1 MKISIITVTLNS
13 AKSIAYTLYSV
24 FQQSYKNIEHIIVD
38 GGSTDGTL
46 NILKQHKIKNKK
58 IYILKKGGIY
68 KAINFGILKSTGDF
82 IVILNSD
89 DIFNSPNTLK
99 DVSELLI
106 KNKNKV
112 VLGDIVYFNQ
122 TRFERIVR
130 TYSAI
135 NFKTWMLSFGMMPP
149 HPGAFIPKN
158 IAKKILYNVKY
169 KIAADFDFFLKI
181 FYKFKYK
188 FFLLKM
194 ITTRMRTGGISGRN
208 LLSHIKSSFEIYKS
222 INSNKLRYT
231 FFILPFLRFLYK
243 FPQFILAKRKF
254 KLFKI
259 DKYYKKL
266 IKYDFNI
273 ISNPKKIDFNKN
285 FVLSA
290 INLAFLGSLVKKEI
304 KLNKNSIYWP
314 DGKYSLNFLKTAKK
328 IPGRDLIKKIKLK
341 NNIKK
346 LVVVGD
352 LPELSRKFLEKKFSK
367 KIIQYD
373 VPYGNIKKIIK
384 SVEIKLK
391 KHDLCLITL
400 PTPKQEIIA
409 EKIQMQN
416 KNFKIICIGG
426 SVNMASGME
435 RPVPNF
441 FYNFEFLWRLQYD
454 TLRRAKRLIS
464 SFYYYLYGQFILR
477 SFINMTSKK
486 I

>member
-13 AKSIAYTLYSV
+13 AKSIAYTLCSV

-58 IYILKKGGIY
+58 IYILKKSGIY
-68 KAINFGILKSTGDF
+68 TAINFGILKSTGDF

-89 DIFNSPNTLK
+89 DIFNSPDTIK
-99 DVSELLI
+99 DVSALLI
-106 KNKNKV
+106 KNKV
-112 VLGDIVYFNQ
+112 ALGDVVYFNQ
-122 TRFERIVR
+122 TQFERIER

-158 IAKKILYNVKY
+158 IAKKNLYDAKY

-188 FFLLKM
+188 FFPLNM

-208 LLSHIKSSFEIYKS
+208 LLSHIRSSLEIYKS
-222 INSNKLRYT
+222 VNSNKLKYA
-231 FFILPFLRFLYK
+231 FFILPLFRFLYK
-243 FPQFILAKRKF
+243 LPQFVPAKRKF

-266 IKYDFNI
+266 LKYDFKI
-273 ISNPKKIDFNKN
+273 ISNAQKIDFNKN

-290 INLAFLGSLVKKEI
+290 LNLAFLGSFVRKEI
-304 KLNKNSIYWP
+304 KLNNTLIYWP
-314 DGKYSLNFLKTAKK
+314 DGKYSLNFLKGAKK
-328 IPGRDLIKKIKLK
+328 IPGRDLLKKIKLK

-384 SVEIKLK
+384 LVEIKLK
-391 KHDLCLITL
+391 KNDLCLITL

-409 EKIQMQN
+409 EKIRMQN
-416 KNFKIICIGG
+416 KNYKIICIGG
-426 SVNMASGME
+426 SVNMASGIE

-441 FYNFEFLWRLQYD
+441 FYNLEFLWRLQYD
-454 TLRRAKRLIS
+454 PLRRAKRLIF
-464 SFYYYLYGQFILR
+464 SFFYYLYGQFILR
-477 SFINMTSKK
+477 SFVNMTSKK